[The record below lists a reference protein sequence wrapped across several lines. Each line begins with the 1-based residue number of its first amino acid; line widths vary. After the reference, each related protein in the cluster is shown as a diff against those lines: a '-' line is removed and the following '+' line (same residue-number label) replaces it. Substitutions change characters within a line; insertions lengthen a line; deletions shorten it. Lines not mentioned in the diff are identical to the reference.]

1 MKEPVAFFA
10 TTAAAV
16 LLAYATP
23 ALTQQAANIAGAIA
37 DTNRPP
43 TDKDLDA
50 QRKPAE
56 MLTFAGLK
64 PGDKVLEFVP
74 GRGYVTRLLAKAVG
88 ATGHVYIANLPTFNE
103 ALKTGVD
110 PIIASPAYG
119 NVSKIEQ
126 PFNEIRTP
134 SRWMWRGFRRTTTI
148 SRTWVS
154 SPPTLTP
161 WTGPF
166 SRPSNPGGLICSVT
180 MSRRPDPA
188 RAIRNRCTASIP
200 KSSSRK

>member
-1 MKEPVAFFA
+1 VKQPVAFFA
-10 TTAAAV
+10 TAAAAV

-37 DTNRPP
+37 DTNRPQ

-110 PIIASPAYG
+110 AIIASPTYG
-119 NVSKIEQ
+119 NVRRSNSRSAR
-126 PFNEIRTP
+126 FGLP

-148 SRTWVS
+148 SRTWVNF
-154 SPPTLTP
+154 PPTPTP
-161 WTGPF
+161 WTEPS
-166 SRPSNPGGLICSVT
+166 SRPSNPG
-180 MSRRPDPA
+180 A
-188 RAIRNRCTASIP
+188 RI
-200 KSSSRK
+200 